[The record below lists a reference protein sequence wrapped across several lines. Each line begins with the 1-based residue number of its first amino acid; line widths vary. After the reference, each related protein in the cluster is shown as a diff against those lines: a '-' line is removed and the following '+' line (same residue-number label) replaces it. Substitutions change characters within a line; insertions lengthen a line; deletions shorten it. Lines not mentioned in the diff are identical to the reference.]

1 VSEPA
6 PLEPDWLVWAREIQ
20 AIAQSGLTFTQDPYD
35 RDRYEQLRAL
45 SARMMAARCATPA
58 ARIEALFAEQQGYA
72 TPKIDVR
79 AAAFQGDRI
88 LMVREVADGH
98 RWTLPGGWADVN
110 LTPAENV
117 VKEVLEESGF
127 TAVATKLA
135 AVWDRSRQGNQPPAP
150 FSITRMFFLC
160 ELTGGEAATSLET
173 SEIGFFAEHEIP
185 EDLSLGRILPR
196 QLARMFAHHREPGM
210 PTEFE

>member
-1 VSEPA
+1 MS
-6 PLEPDWLVWAREIQ
+6 EPDWLVWAREIQ
-20 AIAQSGLTFTQDPYD
+20 AIAQSGLTFTRDPYD
-35 RDRYEQLRAL
+35 RERYAQLRAL
-45 SARMMAARCATPA
+45 SARMMAAHCATPA

-117 VKEVLEESGF
+117 VKEVFEESGF
-127 TAVATKLA
+127 TAVATRPARYSPTVSGEAKKLRKLRDQTSSKKA
-135 AVWDRSRQGNQPPAP
+135 IVTPC
-150 FSITRMFFLC
+150 ITRVRKSHSSTAPSRAGRKLKPAC
-160 ELTGGEAATSLET
+160 ATPS
-173 SEIGFFAEHEIP
+173 
-185 EDLSLGRILPR
+185 R
-196 QLARMFAHHREPGM
+196 
-210 PTEFE
+210 